1 MNFATGHWK
10 RVAEVRA
17 SLPASVV
24 LVSLPGSDGRR
35 GGIVTLSDRETAAKL
50 IVGKSHRLATDA
62 EVAVFQA
69 DTERRTKL
77 AQSTEAARLGRIA

>member
-50 IVGKSHRLATDA
+50 IGQESP
-62 EVAVFQA
+62 FGN
-69 DTERRTKL
+69 RR
-77 AQSTEAARLGRIA
+77 GGGGVPG